1 MKAHD
6 SSAYTCTIECGA
18 GRPLGSPKENGKP
31 LPCRLFQ
38 LRAVSRLGQLLL
50 AVVAAQA
57 LLACLS
63 LLPVARLA
71 AKNVFRA
78 AYYSADP
85 LWLGR

>member
-1 MKAHD
+1 MKGD
-6 SSAYTCTIECGA
+6 GLAYSIECGV

-31 LPCRLFQ
+31 CRLLQ

-50 AVVAAQA
+50 WLVAAQA

-85 LWLGR
+85 MWLGR